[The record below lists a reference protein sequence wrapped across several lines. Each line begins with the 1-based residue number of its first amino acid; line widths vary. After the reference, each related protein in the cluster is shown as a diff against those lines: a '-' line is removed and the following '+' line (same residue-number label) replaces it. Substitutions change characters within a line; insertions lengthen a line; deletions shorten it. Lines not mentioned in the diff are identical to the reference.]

1 MATTVEPG
9 FEMWVTLLVTVA
21 AVVAYA
27 TEWLTI
33 ELTSIGIL
41 VVLLLLF
48 HLTPAITGG
57 DPLLTVAEIL
67 GGFSSPALI
76 AVSALL
82 VVGQAM
88 VSTGALEGI
97 ARFLVWIS
105 RGSFH
110 RALVFSLGYV
120 AASSGFLN
128 NTPIVVIFM
137 PILRSIAERF
147 GRSASAVM
155 MPLSFAAI
163 LGGMLTLIGTS
174 TNLLVS
180 GELARLGQ
188 RPLEFFDFTVPGLV
202 LALAGGIYV
211 VLMPALLPQRDEA
224 GGLVTAEGKQF
235 IAEIDVTPDS
245 KLVGENSRGGL
256 FPGLAEVT
264 VRLIQ
269 RAERTILP
277 PFENVVLEPG
287 DVLIV
292 AATRRVL
299 TDILAKNPGHLL
311 RTSDAAAD
319 PGVAGTQPSEL
330 VLAEAMIKPASRMI
344 GQTLEL
350 TNFPAR
356 SQCNVLGIQRRA
368 RMLRTRLHELRLE
381 PGDVLLLVGR
391 QDAMERLRAD
401 PDVLLME
408 WSASEMPLVGK
419 APLAAAIFAMVVLP
433 AALDLVPIVI
443 TALFGVVALVATGCL
458 NIRQAARAVDRQIV
472 LIIAAAL
479 ALGTALEVTGGA
491 AYLAGLVLGLMEGA
505 PPSAVLSVLFLIVAA
520 LTNVLTNNAAAV
532 LFTPIAVNVAISLGS
547 DVFPFALAVVF
558 GASCSFAT
566 PIGYQTNLLVMGPGH
581 YRFIDFVLA
590 GLPLVLIVWLAFSLF
605 VPWYYGL

>member
-1 MATTVEPG
+1 MVPTVQPS
-9 FEMWVTLLVTVA
+9 FEMWATLLLTVA
-21 AVVAYA
+21 AVVSYA
-27 TEWLTI
+27 TEWAAI
-33 ELTSIGIL
+33 ELTSIGVL
-41 VVLLLLF
+41 VALLLLF
-48 HLTPAITGG
+48 YLGPALTGG
-57 DPLLTVAEIL
+57 DPVLSAADLLS
-67 GGFSSPALI
+67 GFSSPALI

-97 ARFLVWIS
+97 ARFLVWVS
-105 RGSFH
+105 RGSYR
-110 RALVFSLGYV
+110 RALVVSLGYV
-120 AASSGFLN
+120 TASSAFLN

-137 PILRSIAERF
+137 PILRSVAERF
-147 GRSASAVM
+147 GRTASAVM

-188 RPLEFFDFTVPGLV
+188 QPFGFFDLTIPGLV
-202 LALAGGIYV
+202 LAIVGGLYV
-211 VLMPALLPQRDEA
+211 VLLPGLLPQRDESA
-224 GGLVTAEGKQF
+224 GLVTADGKQF
-235 IAEIDVTPDS
+235 IAEIDIVPDS
-245 KLVGENSRGGL
+245 SLVGEASRGGL
-256 FPGLAEVT
+256 FPSLAEVT

-269 RAERTILP
+269 RGEHTILP
-277 PFENVVLEPG
+277 PFENIALAPG

-311 RTSDAAAD
+311 RMSEAATD
-319 PGVAGTQPSEL
+319 PGVAATQPSEL

-391 QDAMERLRAD
+391 QNAMERLRAD

-408 WSASEMPLVGK
+408 WSASEMPLIAK

-443 TALFGVVALVATGCL
+443 TALLGVFALVATGCL

-472 LIIAAAL
+472 LIIASAL
-479 ALGTALEVTGGA
+479 ALGSALEATGGA
-491 AYLAGLVLGLMEGA
+491 AYVASLILRMLEGA
-505 PPSAVLSVLFLIVAA
+505 SPSVVLSVLFLIVAA

-532 LFTPIAVNVAISLGS
+532 LFTPIAVNVAASLET
-547 DVFPFALAVVF
+547 DVFPFALAVAF
-558 GASCSFAT
+558 GASCAFAT

-581 YRFIDFVLA
+581 YRFMDFVLA
-590 GLPLVLIVWLAFSLF
+590 GLPLLILVWLAFSLF
-605 VPWYYGL
+605 VPWYCDL

>member
-1 MATTVEPG
+1 
-9 FEMWVTLLVTVA
+9 
-21 AVVAYA
+21 
-27 TEWLTI
+27 
-33 ELTSIGIL
+33 
-41 VVLLLLF
+41 LLLLF
-48 HLTPAITGG
+48 HIMPLVTGAPPRLGPG
-57 DPLLTVAEIL
+57 DIL

-97 ARFLVWIS
+97 ARFLVWLS
-105 RGSFH
+105 RGSFR
-110 RALVFSLGYV
+110 RAYALSLGYV
-120 AASSGFLN
+120 TASSAFLN

-137 PILRSIAERF
+137 PILRSVAERY

-188 RPLEFFDFTVPGLV
+188 QPLAFFDLTVPGLV
-202 LALAGGIYV
+202 LALAGGAYV
-211 VLMPALLPQRDEA
+211 LFLPAILPQRDEPP
-224 GGLVTAEGKQF
+224 GLVSVDGKQF
-235 IAEIDVTPDS
+235 IAEIDVAPDS
-245 KLVGENSRGGL
+245 KLIGEASRGGL
-256 FPGLAEVT
+256 FPSLSDVT

-269 RAERTILP
+269 RDQHMILP
-277 PFENVVLEPG
+277 PFENVVLQPG

-292 AATRRVL
+292 AATRKVL
-299 TDILAKNPGHLL
+299 TEILAKNPGHLL
-311 RTSDAAAD
+311 RTSGVASD
-319 PGVAGTQPSEL
+319 PAVAGTQPSEL
-330 VLAEAMIKPASRMI
+330 VLAEAMIKPASRII

-356 SQCNVLGIQRRA
+356 SQCTVLGIQRRA

-391 QDAMERLRAD
+391 QDALERLRAD

-408 WSASEMPLVGK
+408 WSASEMPLVSK
-419 APLAAAIFAMVVLP
+419 APVAAAIFAAIVLP

-443 TALFGVVALVATGCL
+443 TALLGVVALVATGCL

-472 LIIAAAL
+472 LIIASAL
-479 ALGTALEVTGGA
+479 ALGTALEATGGA
-491 AYLAGLVLGLMEGA
+491 AYVAMLVLRAMEGA
-505 PPSAVLSVLFLIVAA
+505 SPSAVLSALFLVVAA

-532 LFTPIAVNVAISLGS
+532 LFTPIAVNVAAGLGV
-547 DVFPFALAVVF
+547 DVFPFALAVAF

-581 YRFIDFVLA
+581 YRFRDFVTA
-590 GLPLVLIVWLAFSLF
+590 GLPLVFIVWAAFSLF
-605 VPWYYGL
+605 VPWYYGVG

>member
-1 MATTVEPG
+1 MAVDPS
-9 FEMWVTLLVTVA
+9 FEMWATLFLTVA

-27 TEWLTI
+27 SERI
-33 ELTSIGIL
+33 SVELTSIGIL
-41 VVLLLLF
+41 VALLLLF
-48 HLTPAITGG
+48 HLTP
-57 DPLLTVAEIL
+57 LLTGAPPQLGPGDIL

-97 ARFLVWIS
+97 ARFLVWLS
-105 RGSFH
+105 RGSFY
-110 RALVFSLGYV
+110 RAYALSLGYV
-120 AASSGFLN
+120 TASSAFLN

-137 PILRSIAERF
+137 PILRSIAERYS
-147 GRSASAVM
+147 RSASAVM

-188 RPLEFFDFTVPGLV
+188 QPFNFFDLTVPGLV
-202 LALAGGIYV
+202 LALVGGTYV
-211 VLMPALLPQRDEA
+211 LFLPAILPQRDA
-224 GGLVTAEGKQF
+224 PGLVTVDGKQF
-235 IAEIDVTPDS
+235 IAEIDVAPDS
-245 KLVGENSRGGL
+245 KLVGEAARGGL
-256 FPGLAEVT
+256 FPGLPDVT

-269 RAERTILP
+269 RDQHMILP
-277 PFENVVLEPG
+277 PFENVVLQPG

-292 AATRRVL
+292 AATRKVL
-299 TDILAKNPGHLL
+299 TEILAKNPGHLL
-311 RTSDAAAD
+311 RTSGAASDLAI
-319 PGVAGTQPSEL
+319 AGTQPSDL

-344 GQTLEL
+344 GQSLEL

-356 SQCNVLGIQRRA
+356 SQCTVLGIQRRA

-391 QDAMERLRAD
+391 QDAIEQLRAD

-408 WSASEMPLVGK
+408 WSASEMPLVSK
-419 APLAAAIFAMVVLP
+419 APIAAAIFAAIVLP

-443 TALFGVVALVATGCL
+443 TALFGVVALVVTGCL
-458 NIRQAARAVDRQIV
+458 NIRQAARAVDREIV
-472 LIIAAAL
+472 LIVAAAL
-479 ALGTALEVTGGA
+479 ALGTALEATGGA
-491 AYLAGLVLGLMEGA
+491 AYIAMLVLQAMEGA
-505 PPSAVLSVLFLIVAA
+505 SPSAVLSVLFLIVAA
-520 LTNVLTNNAAAV
+520 VTNVLTNNAAGV
-532 LFTPIAVNVAISLGS
+532 LFTPIAVNVAAGLGT
-547 DVFPFALAVVF
+547 DVFPFALAVAF

-581 YRFIDFVLA
+581 YRFRDFVTA
-590 GLPLVLIVWLAFSLF
+590 GLPLVFIVWAAFSLF
-605 VPWYYGL
+605 VPWYYGVR

>member
-1 MATTVEPG
+1 MAVQPS
-9 FEMWVTLLVTVA
+9 FEMWATLLLTAAAIVTYA
-21 AVVAYA
+21 A
-27 TEWLTI
+27 EWVSI

-41 VVLLLLF
+41 VALLLLF
-48 HLTPAITGG
+48 YLAPGMTGG
-57 DPLLTVAEIL
+57 EPLLSAADL
-67 GGFSSPALI
+67 LSGFSSPALI

-82 VVGQAM
+82 VIGQAM

-97 ARFLVWIS
+97 ARFLVWVS
-105 RGSFH
+105 RGSFQ

-120 AASSGFLN
+120 TASSGFLN

-147 GRSASAVM
+147 GRTASAVM

-188 RPLEFFDFTVPGLV
+188 RPFEFFDFTVPGLV
-202 LALAGGIYV
+202 LALSGGLYV
-211 VLMPALLPQRDEA
+211 LLLPRLLPQRDEA
-224 GGLVTAEGKQF
+224 AGLETADGKQF
-235 IAEIDVTPDS
+235 IAELDVAPGS
-245 KLVGENSRGGL
+245 SLVGETSRGGL
-256 FPGLAEVT
+256 FPGLADVT

-277 PFENVVLEPG
+277 PFENVVLAPG

-311 RTSDAAAD
+311 RTSEVGGD
-319 PGVAGTQPSEL
+319 PGVAATQPSEL
-330 VLAEAMIKPASRMI
+330 VLAEAMVKPASRMV
-344 GQTLEL
+344 GQSLEL

-356 SQCNVLGIQRRA
+356 SQCTVLGIQRRA

-391 QDAMERLRAD
+391 QAAMERLRAD

-408 WSASEMPLVGK
+408 WSASEMPLVSK
-419 APLAAAIFAMVVLP
+419 APLAAAIFAIVVLP
-433 AALDLVPIVI
+433 AALDLVPIVV
-443 TALFGVVALVATGCL
+443 TALLGVFALVATGCL

-472 LIIAAAL
+472 LIIASAL
-479 ALGTALEVTGGA
+479 ALGSALQATGGA
-491 AYLAGLVLGLMEGA
+491 AYLANLVLWLMEGA
-505 PPSAVLSVLFLIVAA
+505 PPGAILSVLFLLVAA

-532 LFTPIAVNVAISLGS
+532 LFTPIAVNVATKLEV
-547 DVFPFALAVVF
+547 DVFPFALAVAF

-581 YRFIDFVLA
+581 YRFMDFVLA
-590 GLPLVLIVWLAFSLF
+590 GTPLLLLVWLAFSLF
-605 VPWYYGL
+605 VPWYYGV

>member
-1 MATTVEPG
+1 MAVQAS
-9 FEMWVTLLVTVA
+9 FEMWATLFLTVA

-27 TEWLTI
+27 SERI
-33 ELTSIGIL
+33 PVELASIGVL
-41 VVLLLLF
+41 VALLLLF
-48 HLTPAITGG
+48 HVGPLVTGAA
-57 DPLLTVAEIL
+57 PLLGPGDIL
-67 GGFSSPALI
+67 DGFSSPALI

-97 ARFLVWIS
+97 ARFLVWLS

-110 RALVFSLGYV
+110 RAYALSLGYV
-120 AASSGFLN
+120 TDSSAFLN

-137 PILRSIAERF
+137 PILRSIAERYS
-147 GRSASAVM
+147 RSSSAVM

-180 GELARLGQ
+180 GQLVRLGQ
-188 RPLEFFDFTVPGLV
+188 QPLDFFDLTIPGLV
-202 LALAGGIYV
+202 LALAGGTYV
-211 VLMPALLPQRDEA
+211 LFLPAFLPQRDEPP
-224 GGLVTAEGKQF
+224 GLVTADGKQF
-235 IAEIDVTPDS
+235 IAEIDLAADS
-245 KLVGENSRGGL
+245 KLIGEPSRGGL
-256 FPGLAEVT
+256 FPALADVT

-269 RAERTILP
+269 RDRHMILP
-277 PFENVVLEPG
+277 PFENVVLQPG

-292 AATRRVL
+292 AATRKVL
-299 TDILAKNPGHLL
+299 TEILAKNPGHLL
-311 RTSDAAAD
+311 RTSGAASD
-319 PGVAGTQPSEL
+319 PAIAGTQPSEL

-356 SQCNVLGIQRRA
+356 SQCTVLGIQRRA

-391 QDAMERLRAD
+391 QDAIDRLRAD

-408 WSASEMPLVGK
+408 WSASEMPLVSK
-419 APLAAAIFAMVVLP
+419 APVAAAIFAAIVLP

-458 NIRQAARAVDRQIV
+458 NIRQAARAVDREIV
-472 LIIAAAL
+472 LIIASAL
-479 ALGTALEVTGGA
+479 ALGTALEATGGA
-491 AYLAGLVLGLMEGA
+491 AYVAMLVLDAMEGA
-505 PPSAVLSVLFLIVAA
+505 SPSAVLSALFLIVAA

-532 LFTPIAVNVAISLGS
+532 LFTPIAVNVAAGLGA
-547 DVFPFALAVVF
+547 DVFPFALAVAF

-581 YRFIDFVLA
+581 YRFMDFVTA
-590 GLPLVLIVWLAFSLF
+590 GLPLIFIVWAAFSLF
-605 VPWYYGL
+605 VPWYYGVG

>member
-1 MATTVEPG
+1 MAMAVQPG
-9 FEMWVTLLVTVA
+9 FEMWATLFLTIA
-21 AVVAYA
+21 AVVTYA
-27 TEWLTI
+27 TEWATI
-33 ELTSIGIL
+33 ELTSIGVL
-41 VVLLLLF
+41 VALLLLF
-48 HLTPAITGG
+48 HLTPYVSGG
-57 DPLLTVAEIL
+57 EPTLGATDLLS
-67 GGFSSPALI
+67 GFSSPALI

-82 VVGQAM
+82 VIGQAM

-105 RGSFH
+105 RGSYQ

-120 AASSGFLN
+120 TASSAFLN

-147 GRSASAVM
+147 SRPASAVM

-188 RPLEFFDFTVPGLV
+188 RPFNFFDFTVPGLV
-202 LALAGGIYV
+202 IVLAGGLYV
-211 VLMPALLPQRDEA
+211 LLMPALLPQRDESE
-224 GGLVTAEGKQF
+224 GLVSADGKQF
-235 IAEIDVTPDS
+235 IAEIDVAPDS
-245 KLVGENSRGGL
+245 KLVGETSRGGL

-269 RAERTILP
+269 RGERTILP
-277 PFENVVLEPG
+277 PFENVVLAPG

-292 AATRRVL
+292 AATRKVL

-311 RTSDAAAD
+311 RMSEAAPD
-319 PGVAGTQPSEL
+319 TKVAATQPSEL

-344 GQTLEL
+344 GQSLDL

-391 QDAMERLRAD
+391 QSAMDRLRGD

-408 WSASEMPLVGK
+408 WSASEMPLVSK
-419 APLAAAIFAMVVLP
+419 APLAAAIFAVVVLP

-443 TALFGVVALVATGCL
+443 TALLGVFALVVTGCL

-472 LIIAAAL
+472 LIIAAAI
-479 ALGTALEVTGGA
+479 ALGTALEATGAA
-491 AYLAGLVLGLMEGA
+491 AYLAGLILGLMEGA

-520 LTNVLTNNAAAV
+520 LTNVLTNNAAGV
-532 LFTPIAVNVAISLGS
+532 LFTPIAVNVATSLGA

-558 GASCSFAT
+558 GASCSFGT

-581 YRFIDFVLA
+581 YRFMDFVVA

-605 VPWYYGL
+605 VPWYYGV